1 MTESKIELTERLR
14 REGGWAEA
22 SKFKDTAL
30 KEFRSKGMKKAEA
43 AEAAWEAMADA
54 FPPCPPTEPPPTDDD
69 PGRCVSGCLTGS
81 STIPDTWGE
90 IPDSAPLEA
99 EVDWVHQNRVLVV
112 EDRPSGSPRLHWERA
127 RRPAPSFGAVN
138 LMEFAAT
145 NRKGFMDILQ
155 RVKPATDDGDEER
168 IQKQERMRI
177 ADMRGVLEGLHKKW
191 EEDLLADVPGTV
203 REGVRSQLADW
214 TRRFGL
220 SLPEGA
226 STSLEAHIASL
237 VQDSAKAISCT
248 SGAG

>member
-22 SKFKDTAL
+22 SKFKDTAYQGVP
-30 KEFRSKGMKKAEA
+30 SKGMKKAKA

-99 EVDWVHQNRVLVV
+99 QVDWVHQNRVLVV
-112 EDRPSGSPRLHWERA
+112 EDRPSRSPQLRWERA

-145 NRKGFMDILQ
+145 SNTWLCYVLLLPVQFRIARPYRWLLPAPVLRTVFADELLQ
-155 RVKPATDDGDEER
+155 R
-168 IQKQERMRI
+168 
-177 ADMRGVLEGLHKKW
+177 
-191 EEDLLADVPGTV
+191 
-203 REGVRSQLADW
+203 
-214 TRRFGL
+214 
-220 SLPEGA
+220 
-226 STSLEAHIASL
+226 
-237 VQDSAKAISCT
+237 SA
-248 SGAG
+248 